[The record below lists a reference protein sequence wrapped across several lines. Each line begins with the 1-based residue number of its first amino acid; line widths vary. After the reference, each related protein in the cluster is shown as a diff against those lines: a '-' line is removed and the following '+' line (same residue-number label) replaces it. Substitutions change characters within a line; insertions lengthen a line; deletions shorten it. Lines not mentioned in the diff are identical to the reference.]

1 MRALVIGASGQLG
14 GHLLSQ
20 LRAGGHLCVGT
31 FATSPAEGL
40 VRLTLDDDAAVAAAL
55 ADVRPEVVLLP
66 AGWTWVDGNE
76 DDPARSLR
84 QNRDEP
90 QRLARR
96 CRDAGAL
103 FVTFSTDYVFD
114 GAAGPY
120 GEDDPPR
127 PLSVYGRAKLE
138 AEEAL
143 RAEVPEHLNLRTTT
157 VFGPERQGKNFV
169 YQVLRRAAKGE
180 RMVVPSDQW
189 ATPSYGPDVASATLA
204 LVEQGAR
211 GTWNVGG
218 PDLLDRAEFAR
229 RACHVFGFDPDVVVE
244 PRTTAELKQKAAR
257 PLRGGLRTDKLR
269 GAGITLRGAEEAL
282 RAMKAELEAGRGAP
296 IAP

>member
-1 MRALVIGASGQLG
+1 MRALVIGASGQIG
-14 GHLLSQ
+14 GHLLAQ
-20 LRAGGHLCVGT
+20 LRAAGHLAIGT
-31 FATSPAEGL
+31 YASSPADGL
-40 VRLTLDDDAAVAAAL
+40 VQLSLGDDAALAAAL
-55 ADVRPEVVLLP
+55 GDVRPEVVLLP

-76 DDPARSLR
+76 DDPARSRRENFEQPL
-84 QNRDEP
+84 
-90 QRLARR
+90 RLARR

-103 FVTFSTDYVFD
+103 FVTYSTDYVFD

-120 GEDDPPR
+120 GEDDRPN

-143 RAEVPEHLNLRTTT
+143 RAEVPEHLILRTTT

-169 YQVLRRAAKGE
+169 YQLLRRAAKGE

-189 ATPSYGPDVASATLA
+189 ATPSYGPDVAAATLA

-211 GTWNVGG
+211 GTWNVTG
-218 PDLLDRAEFAR
+218 PDVMDRVALAR
-229 RACHVFGFDPDVVVE
+229 LACRVFGFDPDQVVE

-257 PLRGGLRTDKLR
+257 PLRGGLTTDKLR
-269 GAGITLRGAEEAL
+269 AAGITMRPTEQAL
-282 RAMKAELEAGRGAP
+282 HAMKVEVEAGRAAP
-296 IAP
+296 IA